1 VLAFY
6 PAGEGDPQAAYK
18 AVREARRGKT
28 FLFTQEDPDSG
39 ARAQGSYGAL
49 RLEGESLIV
58 VEASLLDVEAVV
70 KRLQSTGSPAVFV
83 LHDVAA
89 VPPVPTSPK
98 SHQPIFARLD
108 DNARALDLAHRDL
121 TEAVRLGHAVTAAA
135 EWMLDNVYLVRTQ
148 IAEIRRNLPR
158 DYSKKLSALTPGYDL
173 ASDLVIRSDNSL
185 NESNILEWLEQSQKL
200 HPLTIAE
207 LWFFPL
213 LLRMA
218 LLEALRNL
226 ASRVSDAQRLREAA
240 YLWANRLAASS
251 RRGS

>member
-1 VLAFY
+1 
-6 PAGEGDPQAAYK
+6 
-18 AVREARRGKT
+18 
-28 FLFTQEDPDSG
+28 
-39 ARAQGSYGAL
+39 
-49 RLEGESLIV
+49 
-58 VEASLLDVEAVV
+58 
-70 KRLQSTGSPAVFV
+70 
-83 LHDVAA
+83 
-89 VPPVPTSPK
+89 VPPVPASPK

-173 ASDLVIRSDNSL
+173 ASNLVIRSDNAL
-185 NESNILEWLEQSQKL
+185 NETNVLEWLQQSQKL

-218 LLEALRNL
+218 LIDALRNL

-251 RRGS
+251 RRGPEVFSRFLSRMESEPFALEPYFLTSLVEQLHDEEDALAPIRKIGRASCRE